1 MLIRDKYI
9 PAIFNQKNL
18 IYLSV
23 LALIDAVAQVTLGG
37 IVRVTGSGLGCPDW
51 PLCYGQ
57 IIPPFKLDTLIEY
70 SHRLSGMILGILV
83 LAMCLGFVFSTHNHK
98 RKLTVRLS
106 VFALILVVFAGLL
119 GGMTV
124 LTELSKWMRLVHLGV
139 AEILIASLCA
149 IIVLEIPTDKFIGVV
164 KHKFIGQMVT
174 INAVFTFLS
183 ILFASYVVGSGYSA
197 VCGTWPLCRGDF
209 FPTDLFSFMHMA
221 HRYSVIILVLGF
233 GTLVYLVIARFG
245 LKNRFSLGIISGLI
259 ILVAQIILGA
269 IIIWTGFASEL
280 KALHLTM
287 ATLFWVAIS
296 IVASIY
302 WKEYIKYT

>member
-9 PAIFNQKNL
+9 PAIFNHKNL
-18 IYLSV
+18 IYLTIV
-23 LALIDAVAQVTLGG
+23 ALIDAVAQVTLGG

-57 IIPPFKLDTLIEY
+57 VIPPFKLDTLIEY
-70 SHRLSGMILGILV
+70 SHRLSGMMLGILV
-83 LAMCLGFVFSTHNHK
+83 LLMCIGFVRSNNKHK
-98 RKLTVRLS
+98 SKLTTRLS
-106 VFALILVVFAGLL
+106 ILALVLVVAAGLL
-119 GGMTV
+119 GGVTV

-139 AEILIASLCA
+139 AEILITCLCA
-149 IIVLEIPTDKFIGVV
+149 IIVFELPAQKVIGVIRY
-164 KHKFIGQMVT
+164 KIIGQMVAFSVGIT
-174 INAVFTFLS
+174 LFS
-183 ILFASYVVGSGYSA
+183 ILFGSYVVGSGYSA

-221 HRYSVIILVLGF
+221 HRYLAIVLLVSF
-233 GTLVYLVIARFG
+233 ASFAYVSIVKFG
-245 LKNRFSLGIISGLI
+245 LINRFSISVVGGLV

-269 IIIWTGFASEL
+269 IIIWTGFASEF
-280 KALHLTM
+280 KAMHLTM

-302 WKEYIKYT
+302 VKEYIKCA

>member
-1 MLIRDKYI
+1 MRDKYI

-18 IYLSV
+18 MWLSI

-37 IVRVTGSGLGCPDW
+37 IVRITGSGLGCPDW
-51 PLCYGQ
+51 PLCYGE

-83 LAMCLGFVFSTHNHK
+83 LSMCLGFVFSNHSHK
-98 RKLTVRLS
+98 RKLTVRLA
-106 VFALILVVFAGLL
+106 VFALILVVIAGLL

-139 AEILIASLCA
+139 AEILITSLCA
-149 IIVLEIPTDKFIGVV
+149 IIVLEIPADKYIGVV
-164 KHKFIGQMVT
+164 KHRLIGQMVA
-174 INAVFTFLS
+174 ISVVFTFSS
-183 ILFASYVVGSGYSA
+183 ILFASYVVGSGYST

-221 HRYSVIILVLGF
+221 HRYSAIVLVLGF
-233 GTLVYLVIARFG
+233 ASLAYLVIRRFG
-245 LKNRFSLGIISGLI
+245 LTNRFSLSMLSGLG

-269 IIIWTGFASEL
+269 IIIWTGFASEF

-296 IVASIY
+296 IGASIY
-302 WKEYIKYT
+302 WKEYIKYI